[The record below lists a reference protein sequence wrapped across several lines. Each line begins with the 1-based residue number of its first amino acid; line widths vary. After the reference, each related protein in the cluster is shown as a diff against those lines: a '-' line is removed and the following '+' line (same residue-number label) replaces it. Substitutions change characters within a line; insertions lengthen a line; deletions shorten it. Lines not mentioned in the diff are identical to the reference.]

1 MIKSLEFKLQFDEI
15 AEGSSNV
22 VVWIVR
28 SRVNSAIESIPIK
41 NIRRMEMGN
50 TILKWLKT
58 LQLEL
63 LSPMS

>member
-1 MIKSLEFKLQFDEI
+1 ML
-15 AEGSSNV
+15 
-22 VVWIVR
+22 WIVR

-63 LSPMS
+63 LSPNVLM